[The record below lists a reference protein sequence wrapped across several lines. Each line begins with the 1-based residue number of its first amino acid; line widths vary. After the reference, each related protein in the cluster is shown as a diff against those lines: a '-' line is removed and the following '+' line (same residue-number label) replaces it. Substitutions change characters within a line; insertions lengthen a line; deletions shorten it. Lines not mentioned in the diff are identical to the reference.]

1 MKQDSKDIVL
11 NVTTE
16 WEQYEVRLNFDVSG
30 DDLVNKF
37 ANIMRA
43 MTFPTPVIIDS
54 LRKVAED
61 FEEDMKIYN
70 NENNFLDNEY
80 GTTD

>member
-43 MTFPTPVIIDS
+43 MTFPTSVIIDS

-61 FEEDMKIYN
+61 FEEDTNFYN

>member
-16 WEQYEVRLNFDVSG
+16 WEQYEVRLNFDASG

-43 MTFPTPVIIDS
+43 MTFPTSVIIDS

-61 FEEDMKIYN
+61 FEEDTKFYN

>member
-54 LRKVAED
+54 LRKVVED

>member
-43 MTFPTPVIIDS
+43 MTFPTSVIIDS

>member
-43 MTFPTPVIIDS
+43 MSFPTPVIIDS